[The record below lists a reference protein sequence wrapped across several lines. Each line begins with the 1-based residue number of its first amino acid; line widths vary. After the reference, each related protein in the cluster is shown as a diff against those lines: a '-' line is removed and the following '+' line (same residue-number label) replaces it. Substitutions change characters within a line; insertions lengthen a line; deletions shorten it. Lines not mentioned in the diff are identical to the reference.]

1 MQAERKFE
9 DISVSETTTP
19 SQASEAP
26 KSPAPSQA
34 EVMQQIMSNPADAV
48 EIGSQLPAIQRARI
62 SQFCYGR
69 VHMRELGLRLAS
81 TCDLMTLKA
90 AFGRGGEV
98 VFEQSRNVDK
108 TLGEL
113 KSSAGSRSPRPITL
127 MGSIKG

>member
-19 SQASEAP
+19 SQVSEAP

-34 EVMQQIMSNPADAV
+34 EVMQQIMSNPADAI
-48 EIGSQLPAIQRARI
+48 EIGRQLPAIQRARI